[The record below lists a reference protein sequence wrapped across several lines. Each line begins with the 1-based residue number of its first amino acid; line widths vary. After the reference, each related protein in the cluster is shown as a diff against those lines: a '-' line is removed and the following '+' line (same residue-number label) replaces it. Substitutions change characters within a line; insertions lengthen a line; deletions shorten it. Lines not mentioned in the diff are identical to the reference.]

1 MVHHLDLAIDLL
13 GEIEEISLFDFD
25 ESEYK
30 QFSENVILVMRHNSG
45 ATSQIEY
52 VTKSSAIF
60 EKEFV
65 SISTKE
71 SSLAISDFKNIYSK
85 NFETIKIT
93 ETDKGVANMWNLFK
107 EKMNTGDKKYFLNL
121 MSQDIYVYKIL
132 KFLIG

>member
-1 MVHHLDLAIDLL
+1 
-13 GEIEEISLFDFD
+13 DFD
-25 ESEYK
+25 ETEYK
-30 QFSENVILVMRHNSG
+30 QMSENVLLIMRHKSG

-71 SSLAISDFKNIYSK
+71 SSLAISDFKNIHSK

-93 ETDKGVANMWNLFK
+93 ETDKGVGN
-107 EKMNTGDKKYFLNL
+107 
-121 MSQDIYVYKIL
+121 
-132 KFLIG
+132 